1 MKITI
6 KKLQTQEEFNFEV
19 EPSTKIIDIKR
30 NIALNGKQR
39 VSTQKLLYMGRMLLN
54 HETISTYPNIKDGAK
69 IHLLIIKP
77 EGLEAAAARY
87 FKEKG
92 MSDEKANRLG
102 NRLQVVAKETFNK
115 MSWDDIERLALNILG
130 DENIDLTRSLY
141 SEIGDLHNKL

>member
-30 NIALNGKQR
+30 NIALTGKLR
-39 VSTQKLLYMGRMLLN
+39 VSTQKLLYMGRALLDN
-54 HETISTYPNIKDGAK
+54 ETISTYPNIKDGAK

-77 EGLEAAAARY
+77 EGLEAAARY
-87 FKEKG
+87 FKEMG

-115 MSWDDIERLALNILG
+115 MSWDDIERLASSILAY
-130 DENIDLTRSLY
+130 ENIDITRCLY
-141 SEIGDLHNKL
+141 AEIRDLHNKL

>member
-30 NIALNGKQR
+30 DIAIKGKQK
-39 VSTQKLLYMGRMLLN
+39 VSTQKLLYMGRALLD
-54 HETISTYPNIKDGAK
+54 HETISKYPNIKDGAK

-77 EGLEAAAARY
+77 EGLEAAARY

-115 MSWDDIERLALNILG
+115 MSWDDIERLALNILAY
-130 DENIDLTRSLY
+130 EH
-141 SEIGDLHNKL
+141 IGL